1 MKKIELKVD
10 KEYFEQILSG
20 SKNFEIRLGD
30 KNIEIGDMLVL
41 LERDPLTK
49 KLTSRKIEKIVTV
62 LRNTKDI
69 NHWPRMEIEK
79 YGLQVIAF
87 K

>member
-79 YGLQVIAF
+79 YGLQIIGF